1 MLTYILQSTHKHK
14 LNTHTHNV
22 MSWNPQNETRYVM
35 TWSAFPLKE
44 KGGIIAL
51 PHPLVLLPL
60 SFNLKFY
67 SVKHCTLIEQ
77 CWTNILYHW
86 CTPPPLIFTL
96 GGKTAWNILPD
107 TNGYILD
114 CTHTHMYIHTHST
127 YNLFCTAGVI
137 KSSVSFSV
145 IWISLARRS

>member
-1 MLTYILQSTHKHK
+1 
-14 LNTHTHNV
+14 

-96 GGKTAWNILPD
+96 GGGNCLKYSPRHKWLHIRL
-107 TNGYILD
+107 Y
-114 CTHTHMYIHTHST
+114 THTHMYIHTHST